1 MSKSADEVLVI
12 GYDCTDGKDITT
24 MTVGTLHNGFNVD
37 IFNVLRGEEAE
48 LMYKTLKGDTDEA

>member
-1 MSKSADEVLVI
+1 LVI

-48 LMYKTLKGDTDEA
+48 KIYKTLKGDTDEA